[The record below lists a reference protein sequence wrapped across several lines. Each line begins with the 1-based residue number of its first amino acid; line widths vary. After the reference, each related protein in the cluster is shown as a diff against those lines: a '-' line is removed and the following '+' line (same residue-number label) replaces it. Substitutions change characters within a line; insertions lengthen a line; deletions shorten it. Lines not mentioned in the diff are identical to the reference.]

1 MHASLQKGTIL
12 LETRIKNKKIYW
24 VLEFDQSKRLKACT
38 EFNTQKIIEPEEN
51 YGKCFL
57 QINGKC
63 SIW

>member
-1 MHASLQKGTIL
+1 MLHYKKVQFYLRLGLKI
-12 LETRIKNKKIYW
+12 KKIHW
-24 VLEFDQSKRLKACT
+24 VLEFDQSKRLKACI
-38 EFNTQKIIEPEEN
+38 EFNTQKIIKPEEN